1 MSIRNIFPLFS
12 SPNLRSIVCSP
23 HVSTSK
29 TIPSISCSIPNNND
43 QVTISIPSCFAW
55 ILRQMESRRWSKSW
69 WKLTLD
75 MAIGV
80 AIRKNSLN
88 AEKRLR
94 YSVSSVGNL
103 LNQEVFRLYHAE
115 CVCWLM
121 ASKPS
126 ISAVPAVHIRYA
138 S

>member
-12 SPNLRSIVCSP
+12 LPNLHLIVCSP

-29 TIPSISCSIPNNND
+29 PIPSISRSNND

-75 MAIGV
+75 LAIGV

-121 ASKPS
+121 ASKLS
-126 ISAVPAVHIRYA
+126 ISAVPAVQIRCA